1 MKFKQLFLIT
11 ALGSVVVLCMPK
23 AQAQFLNW
31 KGIQSGGTNTN
42 SAQFQS
48 LDRSQRDSIVLVERN
63 LSGPRMGVSY
73 AVSGE
78 SLLRSLRKRK
88 MGPLLSQ
95 FGWHF
100 EYQVIPEGGGPQ
112 FVVQFVPLA
121 GGVEYGTLIPSGT
134 IAMGVRFPE
143 GFEFGLGPN
152 IYVSDEGAET
162 ALMLGVGKSF
172 NYGGVSIPVNLVLT
186 TNPSGNRISIIFGYA
201 ISKTSR

>member
-1 MKFKQLFLIT
+1 MKTTINPIAAIALFLCLAI
-11 ALGSVVVLCMPK
+11 AHSH
-23 AQAQFLNW
+23 AQFAGW
-31 KGIQSGGTNTN
+31 RGVQSGATDTK
-42 SAQFQS
+42 SREFQVMTHA
-48 LDRSQRDSIVLVERN
+48 QRDSVLLVERN

-73 AVSGE
+73 VVGGG
-78 SLLRSLRKRK
+78 SLRRDLRKRN

-134 IAMGVRFPE
+134 IAMGVRLPE
-143 GFEFGLGPN
+143 GIEFGLGPN
-152 IYVSDEGAET
+152 IYVSDEGVGT

-172 NYGGVSIPVNLVLT
+172 SYGGVSIPINLVLT
-186 TNPSGNRISIIFGYA
+186 TNPAGNRVSVIFGYA
-201 ISKTSR
+201 IAGKR